1 MRKISVIFFLFKIA
15 YINSAYSNDIDK
27 VLCKRVIDNGKIISS
42 NDNIKN
48 RRINTYYN
56 LDTRI
61 IYDGYIYFVRYKHNT
76 NNCFFRVQILSNV
89 NEIPSLEKIIINIGD
104 GKAATDGRALES
116 MVDELTAISGQ
127 KPLIRRAK
135 KSIAGFKIREG
146 MPIGTSVTLR
156 GDRMWEFYDRFVQV
170 VVPRIRD
177 FRGFNKKSFD
187 GNGNYTLGLNEQLVF
202 PEVEYDKVRDIRGMN
217 ITICTSANDN
227 EKGYVLLQSLGF
239 PFREN

>member
-1 MRKISVIFFLFKIA
+1 MIPRLKEKYRNQL
-15 YINSAYSNDIDK
+15 IDEVK
-27 VLCKRVIDNGKIISS
+27 KKLNIDN
-42 NDNIKN
+42 
-48 RRINTYYN
+48 
-56 LDTRI
+56 
-61 IYDGYIYFVRYKHNT
+61 T
-76 NNCFFRVQILSNV
+76 NAVPN
-89 NEIPSLEKIIINIGD
+89 LEKIVINIGD

-127 KPLIRRAK
+127 KPVIKRAK

-146 MPIGTSVTLR
+146 MPIGATVTLR
-156 GDRMWEFYDRFVQV
+156 GNRMWEFYDRFVQV

-187 GNGNYTLGLNEQLVF
+187 GSGNFSLGLNEQLVF

-217 ITICTSANDN
+217 ITICTTARDN
-227 EKGYVLLQSLGF
+227 LGGYELLNSLGF

>member
-1 MRKISVIFFLFKIA
+1 MIPRLKEK
-15 YINSAYSNDIDK
+15 
-27 VLCKRVIDNGKIISS
+27 
-42 NDNIKN
+42 
-48 RRINTYYN
+48 YN
-56 LDTRI
+56 LKLSGEI
-61 IYDGYIYFVRYKHNT
+61 QKELK
-76 NNCFFRVQILSNV
+76 LSNI
-89 NEIPSLEKIIINIGD
+89 NQIPTLEKIVINIGD

-127 KPLIRRAK
+127 KPVVKRAK

-146 MPIGTSVTLR
+146 MPIGTSVTIR

-177 FRGFNKKSFD
+177 FRGFSIKSFD
-187 GNGNYTLGLNEQLVF
+187 GKGNYSLGLNEQLVF

-217 ITICTSANDN
+217 ITICTTANDN
-227 EKGYVLLQSLGF
+227 NEGYVLLNSLGF

>member
-1 MRKISVIFFLFKIA
+1 MIPRLKEQYRNELIDELKNQLN
-15 YINSAYSNDIDK
+15 IN
-27 VLCKRVIDNGKIISS
+27 
-42 NDNIKN
+42 
-48 RRINTYYN
+48 
-56 LDTRI
+56 
-61 IYDGYIYFVRYKHNT
+61 NT
-76 NNCFFRVQILSNV
+76 NAVPN
-89 NEIPSLEKIIINIGD
+89 LEKIVINIGD

-127 KPLIRRAK
+127 KPVIRRAK

-146 MPIGTSVTLR
+146 MPIGVSVTLR

-227 EKGYVLLQSLGF
+227 NEGYVLLQTLGF

>member
-1 MRKISVIFFLFKIA
+1 MIPRLKEK
-15 YINSAYSNDIDK
+15 YNSELSGEIQKELN
-27 VLCKRVIDNGKIISS
+27 
-42 NDNIKN
+42 
-48 RRINTYYN
+48 
-56 LDTRI
+56 
-61 IYDGYIYFVRYKHNT
+61 
-76 NNCFFRVQILSNV
+76 LSNI
-89 NEIPSLEKIIINIGD
+89 NQIPTLEKIIINIGD

-127 KPLIRRAK
+127 KPVVKRAK

-146 MPIGTSVTLR
+146 MPIGTSVTIR

-177 FRGFNKKSFD
+177 FRGFNTKSFD
-187 GNGNYTLGLNEQLVF
+187 GKGNYSLGLNEQLVF

-217 ITICTSANDN
+217 ITICTTANDN
-227 EKGYVLLQSLGF
+227 NEGYVLLNSLGF

>member
-1 MRKISVIFFLFKIA
+1 MIPRLKEK
-15 YINSAYSNDIDK
+15 
-27 VLCKRVIDNGKIISS
+27 
-42 NDNIKN
+42 
-48 RRINTYYN
+48 YN
-56 LDTRI
+56 LEISGEIQKELNLT
-61 IYDGYIYFVRYKHNT
+61 
-76 NNCFFRVQILSNV
+76 NV
-89 NEIPSLEKIIINIGD
+89 NQIPKLEKIVINIGD

-127 KPLIRRAK
+127 KPVVKRAK

-146 MPIGTSVTLR
+146 MPIGTSVTIR

-177 FRGFNKKSFD
+177 FRGFSTKSFD
-187 GNGNYTLGLNEQLVF
+187 GKGNYSLGLNEQLVF

-217 ITICTSANDN
+217 ITICTTANDN
-227 EKGYVLLQSLGF
+227 NEGYVLLNSLGF

>member
-1 MRKISVIFFLFKIA
+1 MIPRLKEQFNIELKQKIMSEL
-15 YINSAYSNDIDK
+15 
-27 VLCKRVIDNGKIISS
+27 
-42 NDNIKN
+42 
-48 RRINTYYN
+48 
-56 LDTRI
+56 
-61 IYDGYIYFVRYKHNT
+61 
-76 NNCFFRVQILSNV
+76 QLSNV

-116 MVDELTAISGQ
+116 MVNELTAISGQ
-127 KPLIRRAK
+127 KPVIRRAK

-187 GNGNYTLGLNEQLVF
+187 GNGNYTLGLTEQLVF

-227 EKGYVLLQSLGF
+227 EKGYVLLQTLGF

>member
-1 MRKISVIFFLFKIA
+1 MIPRLKEK
-15 YINSAYSNDIDK
+15 YNSELSGEIQKELN
-27 VLCKRVIDNGKIISS
+27 
-42 NDNIKN
+42 
-48 RRINTYYN
+48 
-56 LDTRI
+56 
-61 IYDGYIYFVRYKHNT
+61 
-76 NNCFFRVQILSNV
+76 LSNI
-89 NEIPSLEKIIINIGD
+89 NQIPTLEKIIINIGD

-127 KPLIRRAK
+127 KPVVKRAK

-146 MPIGTSVTLR
+146 MPSGTSVTIR

-177 FRGFNKKSFD
+177 FRGFSTKSFD
-187 GNGNYTLGLNEQLVF
+187 GKGNYSLGLNEQLVF

-217 ITICTSANDN
+217 ITICTTANDN
-227 EKGYVLLQSLGF
+227 NEGYVLLNSLGF

>member
-1 MRKISVIFFLFKIA
+1 MIPRLKEK
-15 YINSAYSNDIDK
+15 
-27 VLCKRVIDNGKIISS
+27 
-42 NDNIKN
+42 
-48 RRINTYYN
+48 YN
-56 LDTRI
+56 LELSGEI
-61 IYDGYIYFVRYKHNT
+61 QKELN
-76 NNCFFRVQILSNV
+76 LSNI
-89 NEIPSLEKIIINIGD
+89 NQIPTLEKIIINIGD

-127 KPLIRRAK
+127 KPVVKRAK

-146 MPIGTSVTLR
+146 MPIGTSVTIR

-177 FRGFNKKSFD
+177 FRGFSTKSFD
-187 GNGNYTLGLNEQLVF
+187 GKGNYSLGLNEQLVF

>member
-1 MRKISVIFFLFKIA
+1 MIPRLKEK
-15 YINSAYSNDIDK
+15 
-27 VLCKRVIDNGKIISS
+27 
-42 NDNIKN
+42 
-48 RRINTYYN
+48 YN
-56 LDTRI
+56 LELSGEI
-61 IYDGYIYFVRYKHNT
+61 QKELK
-76 NNCFFRVQILSNV
+76 LSNI
-89 NEIPSLEKIIINIGD
+89 NQIPTLEKIVINIGD

-127 KPLIRRAK
+127 KPVVKRAK

-146 MPIGTSVTLR
+146 MPIGTSVTIR

-177 FRGFNKKSFD
+177 FRGFSIKSFD
-187 GNGNYTLGLNEQLVF
+187 GKGNYSLGLNEQLVF

-217 ITICTSANDN
+217 ITICTTANDN
-227 EKGYVLLQSLGF
+227 NEGYVLLNSLGF

>member
-1 MRKISVIFFLFKIA
+1 MIPRLKEQYRNELIDELKNQLN
-15 YINSAYSNDIDK
+15 IN
-27 VLCKRVIDNGKIISS
+27 
-42 NDNIKN
+42 
-48 RRINTYYN
+48 
-56 LDTRI
+56 
-61 IYDGYIYFVRYKHNT
+61 NT
-76 NNCFFRVQILSNV
+76 NAVPN
-89 NEIPSLEKIIINIGD
+89 LEKIVINIGD

-127 KPLIRRAK
+127 KPVIRRAK

-146 MPIGTSVTLR
+146 MPIGVSVTLR

-227 EKGYVLLQSLGF
+227 NKGYVLLQTLGF

>member
-1 MRKISVIFFLFKIA
+1 MIPRLKEK
-15 YINSAYSNDIDK
+15 YNSELSGEIQKELN
-27 VLCKRVIDNGKIISS
+27 
-42 NDNIKN
+42 
-48 RRINTYYN
+48 
-56 LDTRI
+56 
-61 IYDGYIYFVRYKHNT
+61 
-76 NNCFFRVQILSNV
+76 LSNI
-89 NEIPSLEKIIINIGD
+89 NQIPTLEKIIINIGD

-127 KPLIRRAK
+127 KPVVKRAK

-146 MPIGTSVTLR
+146 MPIGTSVRIR

-177 FRGFNKKSFD
+177 FRGFSTKSFD
-187 GNGNYTLGLNEQLVF
+187 GKGNYSLGLNEQLVF

-217 ITICTSANDN
+217 ITICTTANDN
-227 EKGYVLLQSLGF
+227 NEGYVLLNSLGF

>member
-1 MRKISVIFFLFKIA
+1 MIPRLKEK
-15 YINSAYSNDIDK
+15 YNSEPSGEIQKELN
-27 VLCKRVIDNGKIISS
+27 
-42 NDNIKN
+42 
-48 RRINTYYN
+48 
-56 LDTRI
+56 
-61 IYDGYIYFVRYKHNT
+61 
-76 NNCFFRVQILSNV
+76 LSNI
-89 NEIPSLEKIIINIGD
+89 NQIPTLEKIIINIGD

-127 KPLIRRAK
+127 KPVVKRAK

-146 MPIGTSVTLR
+146 MPIGTSVTIR

-177 FRGFNKKSFD
+177 FRGFSTKSFD
-187 GNGNYTLGLNEQLVF
+187 GKGNYSLGLNEQLVF

-217 ITICTSANDN
+217 ITICTTANDN
-227 EKGYVLLQSLGF
+227 NEGYVLLNSLGF

>member
-1 MRKISVIFFLFKIA
+1 MIPRLKEK
-15 YINSAYSNDIDK
+15 
-27 VLCKRVIDNGKIISS
+27 
-42 NDNIKN
+42 
-48 RRINTYYN
+48 YN
-56 LDTRI
+56 LELSGEI
-61 IYDGYIYFVRYKHNT
+61 KKELK
-76 NNCFFRVQILSNV
+76 LSNI
-89 NEIPSLEKIIINIGD
+89 NQIPTLEKIVINIGD

-127 KPLIRRAK
+127 KPVVKRAK

-156 GDRMWEFYDRFVQV
+156 GDRMWEFYDRFIQV

-227 EKGYVLLQSLGF
+227 IQGYVLLQSLGF

>member
-1 MRKISVIFFLFKIA
+1 MIPRLKEK
-15 YINSAYSNDIDK
+15 YNSELSGEIQKELN
-27 VLCKRVIDNGKIISS
+27 
-42 NDNIKN
+42 
-48 RRINTYYN
+48 
-56 LDTRI
+56 
-61 IYDGYIYFVRYKHNT
+61 
-76 NNCFFRVQILSNV
+76 LSNI
-89 NEIPSLEKIIINIGD
+89 NQIPTLEKIIINIGD

-127 KPLIRRAK
+127 KPVVKRAK

-146 MPIGTSVTLR
+146 MPIGTSVTMR

-177 FRGFNKKSFD
+177 FRGFSTKSFD
-187 GNGNYTLGLNEQLVF
+187 GKGNYSLGLNEQLVF

-217 ITICTSANDN
+217 ITICTTANDN
-227 EKGYVLLQSLGF
+227 NEGYVLLNSLGF

>member
-1 MRKISVIFFLFKIA
+1 MIPRLKEK
-15 YINSAYSNDIDK
+15 YNSELSGEIQKELN
-27 VLCKRVIDNGKIISS
+27 
-42 NDNIKN
+42 
-48 RRINTYYN
+48 
-56 LDTRI
+56 
-61 IYDGYIYFVRYKHNT
+61 
-76 NNCFFRVQILSNV
+76 LSNI
-89 NEIPSLEKIIINIGD
+89 NQIPTLEKIIINIGD

-127 KPLIRRAK
+127 KPVVKRAK

-146 MPIGTSVTLR
+146 IPIGTSVTMR

-177 FRGFNKKSFD
+177 FRGFSTKSFD
-187 GNGNYTLGLNEQLVF
+187 GKGNYSLGLNEQLVF

-217 ITICTSANDN
+217 ITICTTANDN
-227 EKGYVLLQSLGF
+227 NEGYVLLNSLGF